1 MEIGGVFF
9 PLRHGL
15 RADEFCG
22 RGEVGGNAKQGTVAG
37 VLEDVLQQLIVAVGR
52 LDEELGLLFFSGDRF
67 QVFDGFGAVRW
78 FNRKISH
85 ELEVLSVHAG
95 SHKCQEHGVGSD
107 HGDHG
112 GLYLVGGLHDQ
123 VAGVCHGGA
132 SGFADDADGMTLQ
145 QEFFGECGVWRMM
158 LVHEMELQ
166 GIDID
171 GTVEGFE
178 EPAGGTFVFHEEDT
192 QLPHRIGDVRREAE
206 KRICT
211 EDRRNEI

>member
-9 PLRHGL
+9 PLRHSL

-22 RGEVGGNAKQGTVAG
+22 RGKVGGNANEGTVAG

-52 LDEELGLLFFSGDRF
+52 FDEELGLLFFGGDRF

-95 SHKCQEHGVGSD
+95 SHECQEHGVGAD

-112 GLYLVGGLHDQ
+112 SLYLVGGLYDEI
-123 VAGVCHGGA
+123 AGVCHGGA
-132 SGFADDADGMTLQ
+132 SGFADNADGMALL
-145 QEFFGECGVWRMM
+145 QEFFSQGSVWSMM

-171 GTVEGFE
+171 GAVEGFE
-178 EPAGGTFVFHEEDT
+178 EPAGGPFIFHKEDA
-192 QLPHRIGDVRREAE
+192 QLPYRISDVRRQAE
-206 KRICT
+206 ECVCT
-211 EDRRNEI
+211 EDCRNEI